1 MKKLLLLLSIL
12 IITAQSFAQKDDYI
26 DVNSKITGVTVFL
39 RGAQVERTGSK
50 LIDAGVS
57 KLRFSYLSPD
67 IDPNSIKVS
76 GTGEIT
82 ILSVSHG
89 IDHLREGR
97 THARVKMLE
106 DSIQIIE
113 NKIGLN
119 NVFSSALNEEWNM
132 VVANKQVNNNTG
144 FDIEDVDDLALY
156 YREQLRKI
164 AIEKQGLMQQN
175 TTLKK
180 IQTKL
185 RKQMGE
191 LNSKWNKATS
201 EIIVEVSSKSRS
213 AARLNVSYV
222 VRNAG
227 WVPNYDIRIKDSNS
241 PMTLNYKAKVYQNS
255 GVDWKDVSL
264 KLSTGNPMKNATKP
278 EMYPWR
284 LAYQANVFDAYL
296 SGTYSRA
303 GKREDKVEEEYLQV
317 LPGVVMTEKSMKNI
331 ETVASIT
338 NMTESQVNTTFDISI
353 PYSVESDGKYHDVSI
368 QSHEL
373 QSEYRYFAAPKL
385 DKEAFLLAK
394 VTGWDKLNLLP
405 GQANIFF
412 EGTYTGKSMINPNTT
427 NDTLDLSLG
436 RDPAIVIERKKV
448 DEFCKV
454 QTIGSNKTETTGIKI
469 TIRNTKSIP
478 VVLDL
483 IEQVPL
489 STSKE
494 IEVEILEITG
504 AKHDI
509 KNGYLDWE
517 VKLDPGETK
526 SYIVKYSVKFPKDK
540 RLNL

>member
-1 MKKLLLLLSIL
+1 MKKLLFLLSVL
-12 IITAQSFAQKDDYI
+12 ITTTQSFAQKEDYI
-26 DVNSKITGVTVFL
+26 DIDSKITDVTVFL

-57 KLRFSYLSPD
+57 KLSFSYLSPD

-76 GTGEIT
+76 GAGEII
-82 ILSVSHG
+82 ILSVSHS
-89 IDHLREGR
+89 IDYLREGR

-106 DSIQIIE
+106 DSIKVIE
-113 NKIGLN
+113 NQIALN
-119 NVFSSALNEEWNM
+119 NVFYSALNEEWNM
-132 VVANKQVNNNTG
+132 IVANKQVNNNTG

-164 AIEKQGLMQQN
+164 AFEKQDLAQQN
-175 TTLKK
+175 TTLRKV
-180 IQTKL
+180 QPKL

-201 EIIVEVSSKSRS
+201 EIIIEVSSKSRS

-227 WVPNYDIRIKDSNS
+227 WAPNYDIRIKDSNS

-284 LAYQANVFDAYL
+284 LVFQSQQKYGSYGLVVNGYYRQEEKLMKKESEQSLTLA
-296 SGTYSRA
+296 
-303 GKREDKVEEEYLQV
+303 EDKFFD
-317 LPGVVMTEKSMKNI
+317 TKNKVKL
-331 ETVASIT
+331 VAPLSDLIV
-338 NMTESQVNTTFDISI
+338 MTESQVNTTFDISI

-373 QSEYRYFAAPKL
+373 AAEYRYFAAPKL

-436 RDPAIVIERKKV
+436 RDPAIVIERDKV

-454 QTIGSNKTETTGIKI
+454 QTIGSNKTETVGVKI
-469 TIRNTKSIP
+469 TVRNTKSIP
-478 VVLDL
+478 IVLDL
-483 IEQVPL
+483 TEQVPL

-494 IEVEILEITG
+494 IEVDILEISN
-504 AKHDI
+504 AKHDKKKWLPQLGSEI
-509 KNGYLDWE
+509 SPRRDE
-517 VKLDPGETK
+517 
-526 SYIVKYSVKFPKDK
+526 SVFS
-540 RLNL
+540 